1 QTVQFRIQ
9 CSRTPC
15 SPNSG
20 SHFRIHS
27 QQEAPGGFFFFIQRN
42 AQAAT
47 SPEVPAAL
55 CPAAA
60 GTCTVGLRAER
71 CVRVRVHG
79 RRRRRR
85 KRRKGSTACPLL
97 PPPRAGLC
105 GRGLGGEGA
114 GARREP
120 HWLSPA
126 AHVPSPAIKA
136 AAAPLLPVLLLLSFT
151 GDAVTAAV
159 IAMAIDA
166 FLGKWCLVSSEGFEE
181 YMKELGVGMA
191 MRKMGSMAKP
201 DVYIIKD
208 GDTITVKTESTF
220 KTSQFSF
227 KIGEKFEEN
236 TLDGRKTQTLVS
248 LKDDGSLIQEQ
259 EWDGK
264 KTIIT
269 RKLVDGQLV
278 VECDMNGVKCV
289 RVYQKA

>member
-1 QTVQFRIQ
+1 MICCYSKDR
-9 CSRTPC
+9 S
-15 SPNSG
+15 
-20 SHFRIHS
+20 
-27 QQEAPGGFFFFIQRN
+27 
-42 AQAAT
+42 AA
-47 SPEVPAAL
+47 
-55 CPAAA
+55 
-60 GTCTVGLRAER
+60 
-71 CVRVRVHG
+71 
-79 RRRRRR
+79 
-85 KRRKGSTACPLL
+85 
-97 PPPRAGLC
+97 
-105 GRGLGGEGA
+105 
-114 GARREP
+114 
-120 HWLSPA
+120 
-126 AHVPSPAIKA
+126 
-136 AAAPLLPVLLLLSFT
+136 
-151 GDAVTAAV
+151 

-166 FLGKWCLVSSEGFEE
+166 FLGKWCLVSSEGFED

-201 DVYIIKD
+201 DVYIIKE

-264 KTIIT
+264 KTVIT

>member
-1 QTVQFRIQ
+1 MPEYYLSESLLCEQAR
-9 CSRTPC
+9 
-15 SPNSG
+15 
-20 SHFRIHS
+20 
-27 QQEAPGGFFFFIQRN
+27 GGDGVRVCV
-42 AQAAT
+42 
-47 SPEVPAAL
+47 SV
-55 CPAAA
+55 CVSVCA
-60 GTCTVGLRAER
+60 GVRAEG
-71 CVRVRVHG
+71 G
-79 RRRRRR
+79 RRA
-85 KRRKGSTACPLL
+85 GSGAACPLL
-97 PPPRAGLC
+97 PPPPPRAGLA

-114 GARREP
+114 GARRAP

-126 AHVPSPAIKA
+126 AHVAGPSIKA
-136 AAAPLLPVLLLLSFT
+136 AAAALQPVLLPPRFPR
-151 GDAVTAAV
+151 DADRPNAAAA
-159 IAMAIDA
+159 AMAIDA
-166 FLGKWCLVSSEGFEE
+166 FLGKWCLISSEGFEE

-227 KIGEKFEEN
+227 KLGEKFEEN

-264 KTIIT
+264 KTVIT

>member
-1 QTVQFRIQ
+1 MFCTACR
-9 CSRTPC
+9 
-15 SPNSG
+15 
-20 SHFRIHS
+20 
-27 QQEAPGGFFFFIQRN
+27 PG
-42 AQAAT
+42 
-47 SPEVPAAL
+47 E
-55 CPAAA
+55 
-60 GTCTVGLRAER
+60 LRAR
-71 CVRVRVHG
+71 GADRGGCGCVRACVCG
-79 RRRRRR
+79 RRA
-85 KRRKGSTACPLL
+85 GSGAACPLL
-97 PPPRAGLC
+97 PPPPRAGLA

-114 GARREP
+114 GARRPP
-120 HWLSPA
+120 HWLFPA
-126 AHVPSPAIKA
+126 AHVAGPAIKT
-136 AAAPLLPVLLLLSFT
+136 AAAPLQPVLLPPRFPR
-151 GDAVTAAV
+151 DTASSSAA
-159 IAMAIDA
+159 AMAIDA
-166 FLGKWCLVSSEGFEE
+166 FLGKWCLISSEGFEE

-227 KIGEKFEEN
+227 KLGEKFEEN

>member
-1 QTVQFRIQ
+1 MPKPPLQPK
-9 CSRTPC
+9 SRQPLLD
-15 SPNSG
+15 P
-20 SHFRIHS
+20 F
-27 QQEAPGGFFFFIQRN
+27 AAGGAGWIFLLYPKKREGC
-42 AQAAT
+42 
-47 SPEVPAAL
+47 EVPSRAC
-55 CPAAA
+55 CPVPAGCGYPGCGAA
-60 GTCTVGLRAER
+60 GARAGK
-71 CVRVRVHG
+71 CVRVRVCVRG

-85 KRRKGSTACPLL
+85 RKSSTTCPLL
-97 PPPRAGLC
+97 PTPRAGLC
-105 GRGLGGEGA
+105 GRGLCGEGA
-114 GARREP
+114 GARRAS

-126 AHVPSPAIKA
+126 AHVPGPAIKA
-136 AAAPLLPVLLLLSFT
+136 AAAPLLLVVLPPSLP
-151 GDAVTAAV
+151 GDFATAAA

-201 DVYIIKD
+201 DVYIIKE

-264 KTIIT
+264 KTVIT

>member
-1 QTVQFRIQ
+1 CVCVCGR
-9 CSRTPC
+9 RA
-15 SPNSG
+15 G
-20 SHFRIHS
+20 R
-27 QQEAPGGFFFFIQRN
+27 A
-42 AQAAT
+42 AAT
-47 SPEVPAAL
+47 
-55 CPAAA
+55 
-60 GTCTVGLRAER
+60 
-71 CVRVRVHG
+71 
-79 RRRRRR
+79 
-85 KRRKGSTACPLL
+85 CPLMP
-97 PPPRAGLC
+97 PPPRAGLA

-114 GARREP
+114 GARRAP
-120 HWLSPA
+120 YWLSPA
-126 AHVPSPAIKA
+126 AHVAGPGYKG
-136 AAAPLLPVLLLLSFT
+136 AAAPLQPVLLPLRFVR
-151 GDAVTAAV
+151 VTASPSAAA
-159 IAMAIDA
+159 AMAIDA
-166 FLGKWCLVSSEGFEE
+166 FLGKWCLISSEGFEE

-201 DVYIIKD
+201 DVYIVKD

-227 KIGEKFEEN
+227 KLGEKFEES
-236 TLDGRKTQTLVS
+236 TLDGRKTQTLIS